1 MRTEPIAPI
10 LAAVKKLLRGRQ
22 DISLPEQGIDL
33 LFDAGVIARCR
44 FCRLSW
50 EVKRSQFSCAG
61 WWRCPSG
68 CRPRA
73 ESASDE
79 ATHACSP

>member
-22 DISLPEQGIDL
+22 DVSLPEQGIDL

-50 EVKRSQFSCAG
+50 EVKRSQFASAG
-61 WWRCPSG
+61 WWNCPSG
-68 CRPRA
+68 CRPRS
-73 ESASDE
+73 ESASKDVGHSCP
-79 ATHACSP
+79 A

>member
-22 DISLPEQGIDL
+22 DVALPEQGIDL
-33 LFDAGVIARCR
+33 LFDAGVVARCR
-44 FCRLSW
+44 LCRLSW

-61 WWRCPSG
+61 WWSCPSG
-68 CRPRA
+68 CRPRR
-73 ESASDE
+73 ESASNDK
-79 ATHACSP
+79 THACSA